1 MVAAS
6 GPTAVS
12 WLATGSPFG
21 TSGLTGIVIQVDP
34 PQLMRPSFEFGSFL
48 LKAAIVV
55 GAALL
60 FGSVAL
66 VVVLGLAL
74 ASLILSLIFGNR
86 LRSGGPSFFK
96 SVMIQVVG
104 FFLTSRLLSRAPMVP
119 VTNVRLRDPGGV
131 EHLVR
136 IEGYIQAGGLSVGD
150 DVTIQGKHRQG
161 TWHMRRGWNHRV
173 RAEIR
178 IKRR

>member
-1 MVAAS
+1 MTAS
-6 GPTAVS
+6 GPTALP
-12 WLATGSPFG
+12 WTAPAGLFG
-21 TSGLTGIVIQVDP
+21 NTSLTGIVIHVAP
-34 PQLMRPSFEFGSFL
+34 PQLMQSSFEFGPFI
-48 LKAAIVV
+48 LKAALVV
-55 GAALL
+55 AAVLL

-66 VVVLGLAL
+66 VVVLSLAL
-74 ASLILSLIFGNR
+74 ASLVLSFIFGNR
-86 LRSGGPSFFK
+86 VRSGGPSFFK
-96 SVMIQVVG
+96 SVMVQVVG
-104 FFLTSRLLSRAPMVP
+104 FFLTTRLLSRAPMVP
-119 VTNVRLRDPGGV
+119 VTHVRLRDSGGV

-150 DVTIQGKHRQG
+150 DVTIQGKHRRG